1 MNLPDI
7 KPIHGLFLAKDIA
20 EFLGYNKP
28 SNMTRKLP
36 KSELKK
42 QLHKSRSRS
51 FITPRGLI
59 SLSRKIEDDTQGNAL
74 IDLAV
79 SVLASDKVDF
89 DYEKR
94 IDKVYRASV
103 NQNAKMNS
111 LLTSLENHQKAMKSF
126 TISIENLN
134 KENK

>member
-1 MNLPDI
+1 MNLSNI

-20 EFLGYNKP
+20 ECLGYSTS
-28 SNMTRKLP
+28 SNMTRTLP
-36 KSELKK
+36 KSELQK
-42 QLHKSRSRS
+42 QLHQSRYMG

-59 SLSRKIEDDTQGNAL
+59 YLSRKIEDDTQGNAL

-126 TISIENLN
+126 TLSIENLN